1 MQAESDRFRRLK
13 GRRVLICGGSSPVG
27 SAIAQHLAGMGA
39 SISVHFHS
47 HESEAA
53 AVLRELPLDDG
64 QLHCVLKADLRVRA
78 EAVQLLQRT
87 EQELGKGLDLLVNA
101 AWPTTESRVL
111 EETTPEEI
119 NAHLAGVVMHA
130 NVCGAAVPSLRL
142 RQGAVVLVGGA
153 LSRRLFKGF
162 GMNGAAKA
170 AATTL
175 TQVFALE
182 EGPNGIRANVVA
194 PGRVDLQDTGTGD
207 GAEDISGESEGLAEL
222 ERIARLRRC
231 LPTLPTAADVA
242 SVVGFLALPES
253 RQVTGQVFM
262 LTGGEPT

>member
-1 MQAESDRFRRLK
+1 MQAESDQFGRLE
-13 GRRVLICGGSSPVG
+13 GRLVLICGGSSPVG
-27 SAIAQHLAGMGA
+27 SVIAQHLARMGA
-39 SISVHFHS
+39 SVGVHFHS
-47 HESEAA
+47 HENEAR
-53 AVLRELPLDDG
+53 AVLGDLPRGHG
-64 QLHCVLKADLRVRA
+64 QRHCVLKADLRVRA
-78 EAVQLLQRT
+78 EAVQLLQRA
-87 EQELGKGLDLLVNA
+87 EQKLGKGLDLLVNA
-101 AWPTTESRVL
+101 AWPTAESHLV

-119 NAHLAGVVMHA
+119 YAHLAGVVMHA
-130 NVCGAAVPSLRL
+130 NVCSAAVSSLRL
-142 RQGAVVLVGGA
+142 RQGGVVLVGGA

-182 EGPNGIRANVVA
+182 EGTNGIRANVVA
-194 PGRVDLQDTGTGD
+194 PGRVDLQDTDDAD
-207 GAEDISGESEGLAEL
+207 GVENISGESEGLAEL

-242 SVVGFLALPES
+242 NVVGFLALPES

>member
-1 MQAESDRFRRLK
+1 MQAESDRLRQLE

-27 SAIAQHLAGMGA
+27 SVIAQHLARMGA
-39 SISVHFHS
+39 SVVVHFHS
-47 HESEAA
+47 HENEAA
-53 AVLRELPLDDG
+53 AVLRDLPLGNG
-64 QLHCVLKADLRVRA
+64 QRHYVLKADLRLRA
-78 EAVQLLQRT
+78 EAVQLLRRT
-87 EQELGKGLDLLVNA
+87 EQKLGKGLDLLVNA
-101 AWPTTESRVL
+101 AWPTAESHIL

-119 NAHLAGVVMHA
+119 SAHLSGIVMHA
-130 NVCGAAVPSLRL
+130 NICSAAVPSLRI

-153 LSRRLFKGF
+153 LSHRLFKGF

-182 EGPNGIRANVVA
+182 EGTNGIRANVVA
-194 PGRVDLQDTGTGD
+194 PGRVDLRDTD
-207 GAEDISGESEGLAEL
+207 ASNGAEKISSEPEGLAEL
-222 ERIARLRRC
+222 EHVARLRRC

-242 SVVGFLALPES
+242 NIVGFLALPES